1 MNFNEAESGERSFNR
16 FGIVT
21 RCDKLLQSNLV
32 GSMRGPLGDQFPL
45 RWKNIP
51 SAVFFDDK
59 SKLGI
64 L

>member
-1 MNFNEAESGERSFNR
+1 MNFNEAESGERSFKR

-51 SAVFFDDK
+51 SAVFF
-59 SKLGI
+59 G
-64 L
+64 